1 MVMLKNNPVKKALA
15 SGGVTLG
22 SWLNFAH
29 TSNAEILA
37 SAGFEFVGIDME
49 HSVIDLYEMQNVIM
63 AVESC
68 GAAPLVRLTSNDEN
82 QAKQVMDAGAWGVI
96 VPMVKTV
103 EEATRAVAAVKY
115 PPAGIRSVGI
125 GRAHRY
131 GYSFTEHFETANEQ
145 SLVIV
150 QIEHIDA
157 LEEIDAIFSTPGVDG
172 YMIGPM
178 DLSGSMGIGG
188 QMRHP
193 EMIRVQKEILA
204 AAKRHGVAPGIFII
218 YPNEEVLAEH
228 LEEGYQFFVIGS
240 DLVFLTEFA
249 KQNADRARAYIDRAA
264 EQTQRD

>member
-1 MVMLKNNPVKKALA
+1 MLKKNPIKQALG
-15 SGGVTLG
+15 SGNVTLG

-49 HSVIDLYEMQNVIM
+49 HSVIDLYELQNVIM

-68 GAAPLVRLTSNDEN
+68 GAAPLVRLTSNDES
-82 QAKQVMDAGAWGVI
+82 QAKQVMDAGAYGII
-96 VPMVKTV
+96 VPMVKTAA
-103 EEATRAVAAVKY
+103 EAAKAVASVKY
-115 PPAGIRSVGI
+115 PPDGIRSVGI

-131 GYSFTEHFETANEQ
+131 GYSFAEHFETANSET
-145 SLVIV
+145 LVIV
-150 QIEHIDA
+150 QIEHVDA
-157 LEEIDAIFSTPGVDG
+157 LKEIDEIFSTSGVDG

-204 AAKRHGVAPGIFII
+204 AAKRHGIAPGIFII
-218 YPNEEVLAEH
+218 YPDEEALTEH
-228 LEEGYQFFVIGS
+228 LAEGYQFFVVGS

-249 KQNADRARAYIDRAA
+249 KENAGRARASIEAA
-264 EQTQRD
+264 LANTSN